1 MTVLSASLSMR
12 FLKTFLGILC
22 SWVSREE
29 GILWPH
35 PASRPVSELACCHH
49 LRPQSDVTWDPG
61 HCGQQSLAQ
70 FWAQGWSLLSQA
82 WASEGVQP
90 WTSLPAAALAAS
102 LQEWGPLSHS
112 RSGQEPL
119 WSTVSSD
126 LPQLLLCLQ
135 GHWQPECIS
144 PPAFLLP
151 GPWEVW
157 PWFPVCLCLL

>member
-1 MTVLSASLSMR
+1 MTVLSASLSIR

-29 GILWPH
+29 GILTSHCLLP
-35 PASRPVSELACCHH
+35 SLRAC
-49 LRPQSDVTWDPG
+49 
-61 HCGQQSLAQ
+61 
-70 FWAQGWSLLSQA
+70 LLSPFA
-82 WASEGVQP
+82 PLVRCDMRSRSLWPAESGSVLGTRLVLPFSGLSFRGGAAMDITASSSFG
-90 WTSLPAAALAAS
+90 SAS

-135 GHWQPECIS
+135 RHWQPECIS

-151 GPWEVW
+151 GP
-157 PWFPVCLCLL
+157 